1 MKKKGRKSFQN
12 SEPARK
18 KRKLSNN
25 ENDGKGLLNN
35 LHTTSKVAR
44 LIDALDDSSF
54 ISLVCFSFHP
64 CSWEG
69 EGRISYIIHNQ
80 SLTQPLFL
88 QDDQEQNY
96 LDKQTEFNNLL
107 NNKSDV
113 TTSKKK
119 KEKKKNKGKSK
130 KVSKEAE
137 EEEELQI
144 SEEEEEYFPKAKT
157 TEKKTNNSLK
167 PTKSVLFGTG
177 AKKEDGPRKKENTSN
192 LLSFSPDD
200 KNKPVRRP
208 LEDAP
213 TLIARRPLESAPTLI
228 APEPLGRSPMADTF
242 GPTKQFTRF

>member
-54 ISLVCFSFHP
+54 ISLVCFSFHLVP
-64 CSWEG
+64 
-69 EGRISYIIHNQ
+69 GRISYIIHNQ

-228 APEPLGRSPMADTF
+228 APEPPGRSPIPMADTF
-242 GPTKQFTRF
+242 G